1 LARLSRQLVRE
12 ARADGTADLPLAS
25 VVVSTRL
32 ALDMED
38 TVMVMVAMD
47 LRIGV
52 GMTEATGATMEGM
65 VMLRTYRIRTGT
77 IRTLLWHRISSTIHT
92 FCRIRTITG
101 TIRTLRSTI
110 PRLVIRSFL
119 LKSFRTRA
127 TLSWCPLIRPTRC
140 RSSTCRV
147 SL

>member
-1 LARLSRQLVRE
+1 MARLSRQLVRE

-25 VVVSTRL
+25 VVVSTRP

-65 VMLRTYRIRTGT
+65 VMLRTYRIHTGT

-92 FCRIRTITG
+92 FCRTRTITG
-101 TIRTLRSTI
+101 TIRILRSTI
-110 PRLVIRSFL
+110 LLWVIQSFL